1 MSISF
6 ENVLISNGQL
16 SMTIMAV
23 PRKLGDTSYKDLV
36 ALQNDLATKG
46 LRINFEESHDI
57 K

>member
-1 MSISF
+1 M
-6 ENVLISNGQL
+6 SNGQL

-46 LRINFEESHDI
+46 LRINLEESHDI